1 MRPHR
6 LFGGPDFHRV
16 LESEKARLVQAY
28 EQLPDAE
35 ALDEEVQKNLKAQF
49 LLDVPVLRPQ
59 GEQWAEEGTAKV
71 DVRQLPNRMPGF
83 GNRPILEEVPE
94 FTIHVPFDGDPGVF
108 NVAPSLYNGSSVH
121 GEIVGNEILLTFLQA
136 MPGMNLQRSLDD
148 TLRQINFSLNYL
160 REQTIVFQQGLDAAL
175 ARAVMLRKQRVE
187 TRTRAVS
194 SWQIPVRPA
203 TPKKTLGPVVQPPHV
218 KPGPQAKPQMWDVFI
233 SHASQDDAYIDTL
246 RRTFVAAGI
255 RVWVDDAVLRWG
267 DRLRSRIDDGLKRSR
282 FVIVVF
288 SQAFI
293 GGKKWTEY
301 ELDSAFALETVNRE
315 RILPLWHGIT
325 HAEFFEY
332 SPGLSDRIALDSS
345 KQSPTA
351 LANQLLILLN
361 RRPEGAFPIAET
373 VPVSEPQSHATEEV
387 LKGETVAYTWY
398 WTKDGK
404 IAGLYIRKSSTQAD
418 LFTLE
423 EPDGTVHVGGK
434 EDIAGKYVAADLKL
448 RRDGLR
454 RSSVMNSGT
463 LPEFNLP

>member
-1 MRPHR
+1 MRSHR
-6 LFGGPDFHRV
+6 LFGGPDFHSV
-16 LESEKARLVQAY
+16 LEHEKARLVQAY

-59 GEQWAEEGTAKV
+59 GEQWAEEGTPKV
-71 DVRQLPNRMPGF
+71 DVTRLPNRVPGF

-94 FTIHVPFDGDPGVF
+94 FTVHVPFDGDPGVF
-108 NVAPSLYNGSSVH
+108 NIAPSLYNGSAIH

-148 TLRQINFSLNYL
+148 TIRQINFVLNYL
-160 REQTIVFQQGLDAAL
+160 RQQTIVFQQGLDTAL
-175 ARAVMLRKQRVE
+175 ARAVMLRKQRLAA
-187 TRTRAVS
+187 RAQAVS
-194 SWQIPVRPA
+194 SWQIRVKPA
-203 TPKKTLGPVVQPPHV
+203 APKKTPAPVIQLTRP
-218 KPGPQAKPQMWDVFI
+218 KPEPEPNQEFWDVFI
-233 SHASQDDAYIDTL
+233 SHASEDDAYIDTL
-246 RRTFVAAGI
+246 KRTFIAAGI

-267 DRLRSRIDDGLKRSR
+267 NRLRSRIDDGLKRSQ
-282 FVIVVF
+282 FVIVVL
-288 SQAFI
+288 SKAFL
-293 GGKKWTEY
+293 GVKKWTEY

-325 HAEFFEY
+325 RAELLEY

-345 KQSPTA
+345 KQSPTE
-351 LANQLLILLN
+351 LANQLLILLS

-373 VPVSEPQSHATEEV
+373 VPVSEPQSHATEDV
-387 LKGETVAYTWY
+387 RKGQTVAYTWY

-423 EPDGTVHVGGK
+423 EPDETVHVGGK
-434 EDIAGKYVAADLKL
+434 DDIAGKYFAADSKL

-454 RSSVMNSGT
+454 RSSVMNSGDH
-463 LPEFNLP
+463 PEFNLP